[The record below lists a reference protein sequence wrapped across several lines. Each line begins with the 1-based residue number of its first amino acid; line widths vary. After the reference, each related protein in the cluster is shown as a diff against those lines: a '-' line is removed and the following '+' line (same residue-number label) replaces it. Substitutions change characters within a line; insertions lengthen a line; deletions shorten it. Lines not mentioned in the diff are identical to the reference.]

1 MILLFLACSD
11 WSVHIGYTSDTP
23 AGLSNILH
31 RSLLQRLC
39 NLALRL
45 T

>member
-11 WSVHIGYTSDTP
+11 CSVHIGYMSDTP
-23 AGLSNILH
+23 VGPSNILH
-31 RSLLQRLC
+31 RSQLQRLC

-45 T
+45 P